1 MFCRAMTC
9 FLIMITRYAAY
20 LCFLNTI
27 LNSFY
32 VGRYPLYI
40 DKRMNRLLTIVIAVC
55 SRCVFG
61 HYFAINIT
69 IEHFLSIRELISFIT
84 IITFVFAPIVIT
96 LLIVCQNING
106 WFPSVNFNNTVLLKK
121 SYITIKLIS
130 NYSQ

>member
-1 MFCRAMTC
+1 MFCRAPLGRAMTC

-20 LCFLNTI
+20 LCFLDTI

-40 DKRMNRLLTIVIAVC
+40 DKRMNRLLTIVIIVIAVC

-69 IEHFLSIRELISFIT
+69 IEHFVSIRELISFINYYHICFRT
-84 IITFVFAPIVIT
+84 DCHNIID
-96 LLIVCQNING
+96 C
-106 WFPSVNFNNTVLLKK
+106 LLKHK
-121 SYITIKLIS
+121 RMVSF
-130 NYSQ
+130 SQFQQYY